1 MKDIMSIA
9 AKFMMLSARTAPK
22 TRGKDFIKTRVLE
35 GDDVKKLGKDL
46 QAYGKSVGRESYI
59 RDGKNIEN
67 SDSVVL
73 VSVIGS
79 HTAGLN
85 CGACGY
91 PKCDELP
98 DAKTVGEFDGPLCA
112 WRLVDMGIAV
122 GSAVKT
128 ASILNVDNRLMF
140 SAGVIA
146 KQKGLIDG
154 EIVLGIPIS
163 ATGKNIYFDRN

>member
-9 AKFMMLSARTAPK
+9 SGLMALSARTAPK
-22 TRGKDFIKTRVLE
+22 TRGKDFIKTKVLE
-35 GDDVKKLGKDL
+35 GEDAKKLGKDL
-46 QAYGKSVGRESYI
+46 QAYGESIGRESYI

-67 SDSVVL
+67 SDSIIL

-79 HTAGLN
+79 KTAGLD

-91 PKCDELP
+91 PKCSKLP
-98 DAKTVGEFDGPLCA
+98 EAKEMDEFDGPLCA

-128 ASILNVDNRLMF
+128 ASILNVDNRIMY
-140 SAGVIA
+140 SAGVMA

-154 EIVLGIPIS
+154 EIVLGIPLS
-163 ATGKNIYFDRN
+163 ATGKSIYFDRK